1 MAIRPDSRLSRT
13 PPQEFRLCHNRV
25 FLRDYDDTKR
35 PQEIM
40 ERLNA
45 PVCWF
50 ADAALHGRG
59 TPWSYQAWDNP
70 DDYMVHDGDRIVGR
84 IFRADAG
91 AATGC
96 FAERTGRLPERVAAE
111 RWLLPVAGARA
122 GQLGYPAGA
131 VAGLT
136 AEKLRSGR
144 LLVNP
149 RDRLRGGEQ

>member
-25 FLRDYDDTKR
+25 FLRDY
-35 PQEIM
+35 
-40 ERLNA
+40 
-45 PVCWF
+45 
-50 ADAALHGRG
+50 
-59 TPWSYQAWDNP
+59 
-70 DDYMVHDGDRIVGR
+70 
-84 IFRADAG
+84 
-91 AATGC
+91 
-96 FAERTGRLPERVAAE
+96 ERVAAE

-136 AEKLRSGR
+136 AERLRSGR